1 MTNSKLQPKAIQ
13 LQPANTRRLCNVV
26 WTQLPLQ
33 SGILLGGDEAPYR
46 SRLNFVYYWRQIV
59 QCSAAVLFNEIPFSI
74 RIIIPA
80 LVYFHCKYKLFFN
93 LCNVHFS
100 ISPASSE
107 AYLLIHIF
115 FNACV
120 FNFKMEPKH
129 SFLCYL
135 LETPFSIWKEVD
147 KKDLL
152 LHQQPQPSLFSITHV
167 SSTSKPQHTANFY
180 NSWYINYPQ
189 LWTSY
194 FSKTFLLTMPFS
206 VNKWK

>member
-46 SRLNFVYYWRQIV
+46 SRLNFIYYWRQIV

-93 LCNVHFS
+93 LCNVRFS

-107 AYLLIHIF
+107 AYLLIYIF
-115 FNACV
+115 LMLA
-120 FNFKMEPKH
+120 
-129 SFLCYL
+129 
-135 LETPFSIWKEVD
+135 FSISKWNQNTVSCVIYWKLLSLYGKRLV
-147 KKDLL
+147 KKTYYCINSLNLAFFPLRTLVLL
-152 LHQQPQPSLFSITHV
+152 VNHN
-167 SSTSKPQHTANFY
+167 TANFH
-180 NSWYINYPQ
+180 NSWYINYPW